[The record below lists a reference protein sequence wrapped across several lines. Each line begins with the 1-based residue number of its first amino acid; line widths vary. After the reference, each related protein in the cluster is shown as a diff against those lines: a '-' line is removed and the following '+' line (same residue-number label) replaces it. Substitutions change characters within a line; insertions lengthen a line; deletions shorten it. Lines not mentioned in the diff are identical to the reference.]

1 MGTTLN
7 AHFWTLF
14 TLLLTAGTVLTV
26 VATLAAEAL
35 TDRPRTHHRTPLTH
49 LRQVGGAPRVRPQP
63 LHHAHH

>member
-35 TDRPRTHHRTPLTH
+35 TDRLQAHHRTPRTH
-49 LRQVGGAPRVRPQP
+49 LRQAGTAPRIRPRP
-63 LHHAHH
+63 LHHVHH

>member
-35 TDRPRTHHRTPLTH
+35 TDRLQAHHRTPPTH
-49 LRQVGGAPRVRPQP
+49 LRQTGTALRVHPRP